1 MADLGKAYVQIV
13 PSAQGIKSSITK
25 ELSGVGGSA
34 GKSAG
39 IAIAGKLK
47 AAIAA
52 AGIGAAIVGT
62 IKAALTEGGNL
73 EQSFGGLETIYGE
86 AADAAKEYAWTA
98 AQAGI
103 SANDYAEQAVSFGA
117 SLRQAFGGDT
127 VKAAEAANTAIMD
140 MADNSAKM
148 GTDIGSIQAA
158 YQGFAKQNYTMLDNL
173 KLGYGGTKTEMERLL
188 ADAEKITGVKYDVNN
203 LGDVYDA
210 IHVIQGEL
218 GLTGV
223 AAEEAKSTL
232 TGSANATRA
241 AWKNVLAA
249 LSTGEGLEES
259 MENLS
264 ASFGNLAGNV
274 LRMVG
279 NIATQLPAFF
289 RAAWTS
295 LAPVMA
301 ELGGKIM
308 TTLRNAIAN
317 KLASLD
323 GVLNGIGERF
333 NAWFISAA
341 TSFWNWGKNII
352 AQLVQGIVSNVAELV
367 NTAKETVTNFVNGI
381 KAGVASIVAAGRA
394 IIDNLVSGI
403 KARIAAAKA
412 AATSVINNVKSAFNI
427 GGWSSIGSNI
437 ISGIISGI
445 TGAAGSLFKTLTN
458 LAKDALE
465 RAKNIL
471 GIGSPSKLF
480 KQEVGRWI
488 PAGIAVGIED
498 NLDPVYTAM
507 DKAMQATM
515 VDMDRATAQGN
526 TAPASMEN
534 LSRAINA
541 LAARPINV
549 NTAVSLTGDAG
560 KLFKVVRQK
569 NETFTKAT
577 NYNALA
583 MAGV

>member
-73 EQSFGGLETIYGE
+73 EQSFGGLDTIYGE
-86 AADAAKEYAWTA
+86 ASKAAKEYAMAA

-127 VKAAEAANTAIMD
+127 VKAAEAANIAIMD

-188 ADAEKITGVKYDVNN
+188 ADAEKITGIKYDISN

-249 LSTGEGLEES
+249 LSTGEGLEQS
-259 MENLS
+259 VENLGE
-264 ASFGNLAGNV
+264 SFGNLAGNV

-279 NIATQLPAFF
+279 NIATQLPTFF

-333 NAWFISAA
+333 NAWFVSAA

-352 AQLVQGIVSNVAELV
+352 VQLVQGIVSNVAELV
-367 NTAKETVTNFVNGI
+367 NAAKETVTNFVNGI

-412 AATSVINNVKSAFNI
+412 AASSVINNVKSAFNI

-445 TGAAGSLFKTLTN
+445 TGAAGSLFTTLTN

-471 GIGSPSKLF
+471 KIGSPSKVF
-480 KQEVGRWI
+480 ASDVGRWI

-498 NLDPVYTAM
+498 NLDPVYAAM

-526 TAPASMEN
+526 TAPATMEN

-560 KLFKVVRQK
+560 KLFKVVRQR